1 MPAIE
6 PPSSDGRNQISPKRK
21 KILIINCYFPETRE
35 AIRRNNEVPD
45 TAAPALLAG
54 YFCPANCD
62 LKLYNEVN
70 SGFVE
75 IYKPELIKWPDMV
88 VLTGLTAAFDR
99 LLHVTA
105 YIKSYNPEVIVVAG
119 GHAIRSLPTYSKQ
132 FFDYT
137 CTGDVEEIREVIKDS
152 IGAQYLS
159 ELFTPRYDLAY
170 WMRQLGYVE
179 STRNCNFRCGFCSLT
194 AAGRPYQVTSND
206 YLERQLDTVGKRFA
220 LVFNDNQLMGDG
232 NKTFSHRVQQVK
244 RRIDAGQFQYWF
256 GFVTDTFFWDDAN
269 LKLAKDTGCISLFV
283 GVESFADQ
291 VWLDKVNKN
300 QNAKQNQVELI
311 AKCLDAG
318 ILFKYGLVFDPTE
331 RTTDQMYQEM
341 DIICDTPD
349 IPLPLFTF
357 TATPYPGTPMF
368 KERAENKQILPN
380 TKMRDLES
388 STLCVKPSQPI
399 EEVVQFIKTGKNFR
413 NYRSRVLKH
422 QLQFLKRYRSS
433 LNWKQKIY
441 SNMCVAAMLYPR
453 AFSSPLSYSKT
464 LRPRTH
470 VSTTDRLDDVYTP
483 CLPISPKYESYF
495 NPTVLIDDGCEINP
509 LLQDDALGTT
519 KRQLADTQNIEIKE
533 LVNI

>member
-1 MPAIE
+1 MTVID
-6 PPSSDGRNQISPKRK
+6 SVSGVGQNQISQKRK
-21 KILIINCYFPETRE
+21 KILIVNCYFPEARE
-35 AIRRNNEVPD
+35 SIRRNNEVPD
-45 TAAPALLAG
+45 TAAPVLLAG
-54 YFCPANCD
+54 YFSPITCD

-70 SGFVE
+70 SGFIEV
-75 IYKPELIKWPDMV
+75 YKPELIKWPDMV
-88 VLTGLTAAFDR
+88 VLTGLSAAFDR

-105 YIKSYNPEVIVVAG
+105 YIKSYNPEAIVVAG
-119 GHAIRSLPTYSKQ
+119 GHGVRSLPVYSKQ

-137 CTGDVEEIREVIKDS
+137 CIGDVEEIQEVIRDS
-152 IGAQYLS
+152 IGEQYLA
-159 ELFTPRYDLAY
+159 ERFTPRYDLAY

-194 AAGRPYQVTSND
+194 AAGRPYQVTPND

-220 LVFNDNQLMGDG
+220 VVFNDNQLMGDG
-232 NKTFSHRVQQVK
+232 NKTFAERIGQVK
-244 RRIDAGQFQYWF
+244 KRIDAGQFQYWF

-269 LKLAKDTGCISLFV
+269 IKLAKDTGCISLFV

-300 QNAKQNQVELI
+300 QNAKHNQIELI

-331 RTTDQMYQEM
+331 RTTDQMYHEM
-341 DIICDTPD
+341 DIICDNPEV
-349 IPLPLFTF
+349 PLPLFNF
-357 TATPYPGTPMF
+357 TATPYPGTPIF
-368 KERAENKQILPN
+368 KERVEKRQILPN

-388 STLCVKPSQPI
+388 STLCVKPMQPI

-413 NYRSRVLKH
+413 NYRSRVLRH
-422 QLQFLKRYRSS
+422 QVKFLKRYKNS

-453 AFSSPLSYSKT
+453 AFSSPLSYTKK

-470 VSTTDRLDDVYTP
+470 ISTTDRLDDVYTP
-483 CLPISPKYESYF
+483 CLPISSKYESYF

-509 LLQDDALGTT
+509 LIQDDALGA
-519 KRQLADTQNIEIKE
+519 KAPKPEIIQNIEIEK